1 MTTQTEWNDPELDAM
16 LRELAP
22 TELEREALLEE
33 HRQLE
38 KDLLRLADPMPPPDF
53 LQNVMKRVESAPA
66 RAVTKGEVATAA
78 GIVTVTMAAAVVALF
93 TVGSGSS
100 GFGLALAELAIRV
113 RDALVAMGSALVAV
127 WSTAALPL
135 AVGLFVTVG
144 LSLFALKR
152 WAAPTPAKVTT

>member
-1 MTTQTEWNDPELDAM
+1 MTTEWNDPELDAM

-66 RAVTKGEVATAA
+66 RAVSKGEVATAA
-78 GIVTVTMAAAVVALF
+78 GIVMVTMAAAVVALF

-152 WAAPTPAKVTT
+152 WAAPAPAKVTT